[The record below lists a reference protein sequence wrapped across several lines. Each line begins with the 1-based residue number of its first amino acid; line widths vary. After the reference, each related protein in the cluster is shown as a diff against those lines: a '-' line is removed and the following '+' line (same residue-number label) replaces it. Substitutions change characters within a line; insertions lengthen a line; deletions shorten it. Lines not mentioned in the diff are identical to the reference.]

1 MKVIAFVGPSGT
13 GKSHRAFKVANDLNI
28 DVLIDDGLLIKEGK
42 IIAGISAKQQP
53 TRIGAIKTALFS
65 DEKHCAEVKL
75 ALKKFA
81 PQKVLLL
88 ATSEEMAQKIAR
100 RLDLPQPEKYIRIE
114 EIADRKEIKKA
125 LRMRKIEGMHVI
137 PAPTLEVQS
146 RFLGAL
152 IEPLQIILP
161 RHKETASPQLW
172 TEQSMVRPTFTT
184 LGKFYI
190 TETALKQIIT
200 YVINR
205 SHLFGP
211 IHNIAILNISKQKGN
226 VVFKI
231 ELSGIYGTPL
241 HLRTKILQKL
251 IKKEVEYATDLNVQ
265 AVNIKIKNLVFKTK

>member
-53 TRIGAIKTALFS
+53 TRIGAIKAALLS

-75 ALKKFA
+75 ALKKLA

-88 ATSEEMAQKIAR
+88 ATSEEMAQKIAQ

-152 IEPLQIILP
+152 IEPLRIILP
-161 RHKETASPQLW
+161 YHKETASPQLW
-172 TEQSMVRPTFTT
+172 TEQSMIRPTFTT

-200 YVINR
+200 YVINS

-211 IHNIAILNISKQKGN
+211 IHNIAILDISKQKGN